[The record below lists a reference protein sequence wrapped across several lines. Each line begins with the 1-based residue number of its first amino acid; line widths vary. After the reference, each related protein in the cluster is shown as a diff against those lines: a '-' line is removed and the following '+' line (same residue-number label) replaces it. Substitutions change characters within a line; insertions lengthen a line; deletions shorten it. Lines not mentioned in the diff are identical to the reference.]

1 MFTGRSFLRKSL
13 WIAVA
18 CAAMV
23 VWWKFS
29 ETDRTP
35 TVAAES
41 TIPEADLQ
49 APLLTRHFWD
59 LIAAG
64 RH

>member
-1 MFTGRSFLRKSL
+1 MFTGRIFLRKSL

-29 ETDRTP
+29 GIDRTK
-35 TVAAES
+35 TVAVEN
-41 TIPEADLQ
+41 TIPDADLQ

-59 LIAAG
+59 LIAAV